1 MSFGWSAGDIF
12 AAIKLVNQITSC
24 IGDIGGAR
32 EHFQELVAELQG
44 LEDALTEIAKLASL
58 SDHIPE
64 IAALKF
70 ASSNCEDTLQRFYDK
85 IRPFQDSLGS
95 TTKSKWKASPRMVRW
110 ELLVKKDIP
119 ELRTYLVAHVGYLN
133 MRLSTIIL

>member
-58 SDHIPE
+58 SDH
-64 IAALKF
+64 
-70 ASSNCEDTLQRFYDK
+70 TVYQRLQRSNLLLATVK
-85 IRPFQDSLGS
+85 ILCSGS
-95 TTKSKWKASPRMVRW
+95 TTRFGLSKTA
-110 ELLVKKDIP
+110 
-119 ELRTYLVAHVGYLN
+119 
-133 MRLSTIIL
+133 